1 MEVKLAA
8 GHAAG
13 EGGDSKAV
21 AMQLEQ
27 ALVELCMWLEQLR
40 HQPSYGGM
48 MLIGILNSLY

>member
-13 EGGDSKAV
+13 EGADSKAV

-27 ALVELCMWLEQLR
+27 ALVELYMWLEQLG